1 LNGVIVKVAFYIAF
15 AVHLL
20 AILGILALLVISFKK
35 NPRALNPGVLH
46 ATATALLAGI
56 VMVFT
61 WSGGHDTEIN
71 HMKVGI
77 KFLIV
82 LALLVTG
89 FVNVKKKSY
98 STKTFAVMLG
108 LTVTNILI
116 AYGWR

>member
-1 LNGVIVKVAFYIAF
+1 MEIAFYSAF
-15 AVHLL
+15 VIHLL
-20 AILGILALLVISFKK
+20 AIVGMLVLLVISYKK
-35 NPRALNPGVLH
+35 SPRALNPGVLH

-82 LALLVTG
+82 LAILVIG
-89 FVNVKKKSY
+89 FGNLKKKSF
-98 STKTFAVMLG
+98 TDRTFTVMLG
-108 LTVTNILI
+108 LTVTNILL
-116 AYGWR
+116 AYLW

>member
-1 LNGVIVKVAFYIAF
+1 MKVAFYIAF

-20 AILGILALLVISFKK
+20 AILGILSLLVISYKK
-35 NPRALNPGVLH
+35 SPRALNPGVLH
-46 ATATALLAGI
+46 AIATALLAGI
-56 VMVFT
+56 VMVIT

-82 LALLVTG
+82 LTLLVIG
-89 FVNVKKKSY
+89 FVNLKKKSF